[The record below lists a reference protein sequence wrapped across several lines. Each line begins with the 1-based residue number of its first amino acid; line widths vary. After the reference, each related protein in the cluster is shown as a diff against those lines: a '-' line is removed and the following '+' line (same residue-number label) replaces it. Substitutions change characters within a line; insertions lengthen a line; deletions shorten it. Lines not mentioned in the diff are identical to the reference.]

1 MISQLIF
8 YLKTLRCNLIEF
20 FHIKKKNKSHKIN
33 IKILNNIKYTEY
45 QNL

>member
-20 FHIKKKNKSHKIN
+20 FHIKKNKSHKIN